1 MYCYFSIK
9 TTINW
14 DIKPRKN
21 KLIAIHLLI
30 YKECISFSTL
40 NNVNEDI
47 KNINKIRKYIILINF
62 NLTKNVIISIIIINS
77 IFLKNK
83 AIEIN
88 GFGNSIYNLKKYF
101 NKICNISKNPISYL
115 YPYIS
120 DPDTIKTNENSVKKR
135 K

>member
-1 MYCYFSIK
+1 M
-9 TTINW
+9 
-14 DIKPRKN
+14 
-21 KLIAIHLLI
+21 
-30 YKECISFSTL
+30 
-40 NNVNEDI
+40 

-62 NLTKNVIISIIIINS
+62 NLTKNVIKSIVITNN

-83 AIEIN
+83 SIEIN

-101 NKICNISKNPISYL
+101 NTICNASKNPISYL

-120 DPDTIKTNENSVKKR
+120 NPDKIKANENSVRKR